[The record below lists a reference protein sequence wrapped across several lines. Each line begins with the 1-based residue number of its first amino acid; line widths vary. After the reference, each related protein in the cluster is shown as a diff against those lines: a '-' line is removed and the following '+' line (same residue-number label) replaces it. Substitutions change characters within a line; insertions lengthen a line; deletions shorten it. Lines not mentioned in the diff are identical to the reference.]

1 MIKSLSKED
10 ISATPFV
17 VSKRWQTPG
26 PLLNFLLTDTNYTPS
41 SSGDNFAMGI
51 NYTDFSAG
59 IQYPCFSSG
68 SFNYYDKSFSETSE
82 SIRNYPNPS
91 DFYTTTSVD
100 SVRNDDFN
108 LTLEEDDDRFVKVES
123 GIKIEKYIR
132 FLPVSESKNVNGT
145 YKRLIYDQIK
155 NSYYSDTKDPTK
167 LLGLENIDLFLDK
180 SNRSIGNQI
189 KVATL
194 PQAYYGDAIQKGTVR
209 VRDESQEQS
218 ITFVDDGDGNM
229 ITSGSVFG
237 KIIKDEI
244 HSSSLFPNLG
254 YSVSTSEF
262 YTAIGAPSFRST
274 KTKTGSIEIYKHERL
289 VSDKFVRDK
298 MIFLVTE
305 SLGHIGNVTSISQSD
320 FGRSVDCHGK
330 LMAASC
336 TELRYGLNA
345 AGVPGTSSAFVSIYN
360 LDTSSLRPVQII
372 SHALSSSEQ
381 SRSFGHCISMND
393 DYLVVGSPFSST
405 DGKRGTVYLYKS
417 GSGGYQYETF
427 LTGSESSDIY
437 FGASLE
443 IDHNFNNIVVGNGS
457 LNNTASKVYLFES
470 SSTGWSET
478 RKFSPTKENDYLFF
492 LPVVPHFN
500 QNNTMDGFGNSVSIY
515 CSSSNDIKIAVGAP
529 YDRNIKE
536 YPGSSLCMRN
546 GAVYVFEKHHCYLN
560 GSTGSHWS
568 EDRLLGDYD
577 NFHSNRF
584 GHCVSIYENTLVVSS
599 PKYISEYTSSY
610 IKETLRNSPIDQEFH
625 DHDYNGLLYVYTSS
639 VSESWDVLAK
649 YKPKKSNNRPYG
661 FFANDVEIYENN
673 LVTGDPLPLL
683 DVSIDSIDYT
693 FSNQNMSGSFNG
705 GFHIFDIDDLYKN
718 HHVGNV
724 FYRTG
729 TMVFTSKL
737 NTFQSVFENG
747 FNLIP
752 VYDIEYKSLE
762 KFHEKEIICTV
773 NPGEFNFSTNPTACR
788 VSSSALD
795 LNSNGRFDFV
805 DCDFILRSI
814 FKKHNNRETWWE
826 IFNFENP
833 HTERDISDSSVF
845 KYHVSSSFE
854 NKTHVSL
861 IGTTVSEETY
871 TKVTED
877 LFSSLDINDDGKT
890 DESDIRIL
898 WRFFTGKLTPDVY
911 SLNSNSNSLS
921 SNNRKTY
928 DETLRYLY
936 ELTGKGQSRSI
947 KSEFLHD
954 STIDSFTTGSNLCP
968 YVTSIGLYNGLDLIA
983 VAKLGTPIK
992 NQGYFPLNFI
1002 VRFDI

>member
-26 PLLNFLLTDTNYTPS
+26 TTLNVLLTDTNYTTS
-41 SSGDNFAMGI
+41 STGDNLPVGI
-51 NYTDFSAG
+51 NYTDFSTG
-59 IQYPCFSSG
+59 IQYPCFTSG
-68 SFNYYDKSFSETSE
+68 SFNYYDKSFEETSE

-91 DFYTTTSVD
+91 DFYTTTSVAPI
-100 SVRNDDFN
+100 RNDDFN
-108 LTLEEDDDRFVKVES
+108 LLLEEDDDRFVKIET

-145 YKRLIYDQIK
+145 YKRLVYDQIK

-180 SNRSIGNQI
+180 SNRSIGDQI

-209 VRDESQEQS
+209 VMDDSQEQS
-218 ITFVDDGDGNM
+218 ITFVDDGNGNV

-262 YTAIGAPSFRST
+262 YTVIGAPSFRSNE
-274 KTKTGSIEIYKHERL
+274 TKTGSIDVYKHERL
-289 VSDKFVRDK
+289 VSDKFIHDK
-298 MIFLVTE
+298 TIFLVTE
-305 SLGHIGNVTSISQSD
+305 SLSHIGNITSISQSD
-320 FGRSVDCHGK
+320 FGKAVDCHGN

-336 TELRYGLNA
+336 TELRYGLGGA
-345 AGVPGTSSAFVSIYN
+345 PGTSSAFVSIYN
-360 LDTSSLRPVQII
+360 LETSSLRPVQII

-381 SRSFGHCISMND
+381 SRSFGHCVSLND

-417 GSGGYQYETF
+417 GSSGYQYETF
-427 LTGSESSDIY
+427 LTGSESSDVY

-443 IDHNFNNIVVGNGS
+443 IDHNFNRIVVGNGS
-457 LNNTASKVYLFES
+457 LNNTSSKVYLFES
-470 SSTGWSET
+470 SSAGWSET
-478 RKFSPTKENDYLFF
+478 KKFSPTKGNEDLFF
-492 LPVVPHFN
+492 LPIVPYFN

-515 CSSSNDIKIAVGAP
+515 CSSSNDVKIAVGAP

-536 YPGSSLCMRN
+536 YSGSLCMRN

-568 EDRLLGDYD
+568 EERLLGDYD

-584 GHCVSIYENTLVVSS
+584 GHCVSIFDNTLAISS

-610 IKETLRNSPIDQEFH
+610 IKETLKNSPIDQEFQ
-625 DHDYNGLLYVYTSS
+625 DHDYNGMLYVYTSS
-639 VSESWDVLAK
+639 ASETWDVLVK

-683 DVSIDSIDYT
+683 DNSLDSIDYT
-693 FSNQNMSGSFNG
+693 FSNQNVSRSFNG
-705 GFHIFDIDDLYKN
+705 GFHIFDTRDLYLK

-729 TMVFTSKL
+729 TIIFTSEL

-747 FNLIP
+747 FNLVP
-752 VYDIEYKSLE
+752 TYDIEYKSLE
-762 KFHEKEIICTV
+762 KFYEKEIICTV
-773 NPGEFNFSTNPTACR
+773 NPGEFNFSTNPTACEI
-788 VSSSALD
+788 SSSELD

-805 DCDFILRSI
+805 DCDLILRSI
-814 FKKHNNRETWWE
+814 FKRHNGRETWWE
-826 IFNFENP
+826 IFNFEDP
-833 HTERDISDSSVF
+833 HTERDVSDSSVF

-861 IGTTVSEETY
+861 IQTTVSNEIYE
-871 TKVTED
+871 KVTDD
-877 LFSSLDINDDGKT
+877 LFPSLDINNDGKT
-890 DESDIRIL
+890 DELDIKIL
-898 WRFFTGKLTPDVY
+898 WRFFTGGLTPNECSFNV
-911 SLNSNSNSLS
+911 NSKTFS
-921 SNNRKTY
+921 SDRKTY

-936 ELTGKGQSRSI
+936 ELTGKGRPRAI

-954 STIDSFTTGSNLCP
+954 ASIDSFTTGSNLSP